1 MSSSVVRRRGA
12 GGGAGASSTPNANGD
27 GGEGSSTRTPIPASG
42 EGTSATSY
50 TSEDGGKV
58 VFDPR
63 DISESKERSKQPKLT
78 LMEEVLLLGLKDK
91 QGYLSFWND
100 NISYALRGCIVI
112 ELAFRGRIAMQK
124 DASRR
129 RFPLADRLIEVVDDA
144 LTGEVLLDEA
154 LKMMKSSEKM
164 SVSSWIDLMSGETWN
179 LMKIGYQLKQVRER
193 LAKGLVDKGIL
204 RTEKRN
210 FLLFDMATHP
220 VADGGAKTEIRLRAK
235 TMLTA
240 RTIVLPPTEFLPEDM
255 EFRYLRTVA
264 MVCAAYAANVL
275 ENALSTLGY
284 DARERAFAYVE
295 ELLALFSQWPFGR
308 PTNTSGSVGQ
318 NLGQITLEEV
328 NSNKDKELQLEVV
341 AACLSVI
348 DIRRRLKRC
357 IINPDLLVLKR
368 LIQSHPNSLNFCDP
382 TDHGNTPLH
391 LAASRGQTSIV
402 TFLVQAGHEKDGVSR
417 NFDGQ
422 TPLMVA
428 SGSNDEN
435 ADDVVFYLVGE
446 FENCVEWRDKS
457 GMTALSVAAK
467 AGNDASINIL
477 LDAGADINAVDPLG
491 NTPLHYASA
500 YGHLKAMRTLMDRG
514 ANFDVRNREGWY
526 PKDYSYSKA
535 AETYF
540 KTLIDGVT
548 IKNVNTMGQYTP
560 TASNPFAGLMGPG
573 GISSSVR
580 TAGNF
585 IPSGGFGMGGMG
597 GAQTAPSSRDGSKRP
612 STAGS
617 FSYGSHSIMGGST
630 ATLVPS
636 NTGGGGGIPM
646 LPSFAPAMGQ
656 LGSTVTLI
664 PNSGTATPMDYDL
677 PPPPSRVLKSAASM
691 VEFSRM
697 DRGSMT
703 ARPGTPQSTYSSN
716 MGEREF
722 SSPLAGRGGGEREGR
737 ADGGRHSATGS
748 VSSYASVGS
757 VGSMHGGGLPV
768 LMQGQQMQQIG
779 QGQQQ
784 GSGQQQQRAL
794 YEAFTK
800 LRPRASSNG

>member
-1 MSSSVVRRRGA
+1 M
-12 GGGAGASSTPNANGD
+12 
-27 GGEGSSTRTPIPASG
+27 
-42 EGTSATSY
+42 
-50 TSEDGGKV
+50 
-58 VFDPR
+58 
-63 DISESKERSKQPKLT
+63 
-78 LMEEVLLLGLKDK
+78 
-91 QGYLSFWND
+91 
-100 NISYALRGCIVI
+100 
-112 ELAFRGRIAMQK
+112 
-124 DASRR
+124 
-129 RFPLADRLIEVVDDA
+129 
-144 LTGEVLLDEA
+144 
-154 LKMMKSSEKM
+154 
-164 SVSSWIDLMSGETWN
+164 
-179 LMKIGYQLKQVRER
+179 
-193 LAKGLVDKGIL
+193 
-204 RTEKRN
+204 
-210 FLLFDMATHP
+210 
-220 VADGGAKTEIRLRAK
+220 
-235 TMLTA
+235 
-240 RTIVLPPTEFLPEDM
+240 
-255 EFRYLRTVA
+255 
-264 MVCAAYAANVL
+264 
-275 ENALSTLGY
+275 
-284 DARERAFAYVE
+284 
-295 ELLALFSQWPFGR
+295 
-308 PTNTSGSVGQ
+308 
-318 NLGQITLEEV
+318 
-328 NSNKDKELQLEVV
+328 
-341 AACLSVI
+341 I

-357 IINPDLLVLKR
+357 ILTSDLLVLKR
-368 LIQSHPNSLNFCDP
+368 LLQSHPKSLNFCDP
-382 TDHGNTPLH
+382 SDHGNTPLH

-402 TFLVQAGHEKDGVSR
+402 TFLVQAGHEKEGVSR
-417 NFDGQ
+417 NYDGQ

-435 ADDVVFYLVGE
+435 ADDVVFYLAGE
-446 FENCVEWRDKS
+446 FEGCVEWRDKS
-457 GMTALSVAAK
+457 GLTALSIAAK
-467 AGNDASINIL
+467 AGNDANINIL
-477 LDAGADINAVDPLG
+477 LDSGADINAVDPLG

-548 IKNVNTMGQYTP
+548 IKNSNMMGGSPYTP

-585 IPSGGFGMGGMG
+585 ISGGGHGFGGGGTGG

-630 ATLVPS
+630 ATLVPN
-636 NTGGGGGIPM
+636 NTGGMGGAPM

-656 LGSTVTLI
+656 LGSTITLV
-664 PNSGTATPMDYDL
+664 PTSGSTTPMDHEL

-722 SSPLAGRGGGEREGR
+722 SSPLAGRGGEREGR

-757 VGSMHGGGLPV
+757 VGSMQGGGLPV
-768 LMQGQQMQQIG
+768 LMQGQQMQQMHQMGQMGLG

-784 GSGQQQQRAL
+784 QQQGTGQPQQRAL

>member
-1 MSSSVVRRRGA
+1 
-12 GGGAGASSTPNANGD
+12 
-27 GGEGSSTRTPIPASG
+27 
-42 EGTSATSY
+42 
-50 TSEDGGKV
+50 
-58 VFDPR
+58 
-63 DISESKERSKQPKLT
+63 
-78 LMEEVLLLGLKDK
+78 
-91 QGYLSFWND
+91 
-100 NISYALRGCIVI
+100 
-112 ELAFRGRIAMQK
+112 
-124 DASRR
+124 
-129 RFPLADRLIEVVDDA
+129 
-144 LTGEVLLDEA
+144 
-154 LKMMKSSEKM
+154 
-164 SVSSWIDLMSGETWN
+164 
-179 LMKIGYQLKQVRER
+179 
-193 LAKGLVDKGIL
+193 
-204 RTEKRN
+204 
-210 FLLFDMATHP
+210 
-220 VADGGAKTEIRLRAK
+220 
-235 TMLTA
+235 
-240 RTIVLPPTEFLPEDM
+240 
-255 EFRYLRTVA
+255 
-264 MVCAAYAANVL
+264 
-275 ENALSTLGY
+275 
-284 DARERAFAYVE
+284 
-295 ELLALFSQWPFGR
+295 
-308 PTNTSGSVGQ
+308 
-318 NLGQITLEEV
+318 
-328 NSNKDKELQLEVV
+328 
-341 AACLSVI
+341 
-348 DIRRRLKRC
+348 
-357 IINPDLLVLKR
+357 
-368 LIQSHPNSLNFCDP
+368 
-382 TDHGNTPLH
+382 
-391 LAASRGQTSIV
+391 
-402 TFLVQAGHEKDGVSR
+402 
-417 NFDGQ
+417 
-422 TPLMVA
+422 MVA

-457 GMTALSVAAK
+457 GMTALAVAAK

-585 IPSGGFGMGGMG
+585 IPSGGFGMGGVG

-636 NTGGGGGIPM
+636 NTGGGGGGGGGTPM
-646 LPSFAPAMGQ
+646 LPNFAPAMGQ
-656 LGSTVTLI
+656 LGSTITLI
-664 PNSGTATPMDYDL
+664 SNSGTATPMDYDL

-737 ADGGRHSATGS
+737 ADGGRHSAAGS

-768 LMQGQQMQQIG
+768 LMQGQQMQQMG
-779 QGQQQ
+779 QAQGQQQGQQQ